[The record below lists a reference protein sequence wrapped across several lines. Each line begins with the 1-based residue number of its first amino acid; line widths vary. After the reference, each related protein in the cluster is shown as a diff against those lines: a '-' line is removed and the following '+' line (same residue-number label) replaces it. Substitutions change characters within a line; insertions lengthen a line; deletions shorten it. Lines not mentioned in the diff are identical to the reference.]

1 MATLPQPTPQEINR
15 AAREAIL
22 AQAFP
27 VTKLIY
33 NQSLNPANQVAPINV
48 QAQPVGLITDFV
60 VVVSGTI
67 QNTHASEDSSAGPYG
82 IANVLQLIDLQ
93 DLQSL
98 HRITTGGWHL
108 MMIATEKQQYP
119 QSAANQGFVWQ
130 PTGTFPNKSNVG
142 AFGANWPIIQ
152 DPSSIQHGTSVPFRM
167 VYEVPVSYSKEDLRG
182 AIYANVAQA
191 YVQLFLT
198 INPANQAFV
207 ATGTDD
213 TFAVQIG
220 GTLSYVGNITIQVYQ
235 NYLDQLPVV
244 QPQDG
249 RPGGVLL
256 PPLDMATVYE
266 LKQSRFTGISAGQ
279 DFPISYTSF
288 RDFLSL
294 NLVYNNS
301 GSSTGHGVGADLNY
315 LKLQTANSAPI
326 YQLDPNEFTRRTRK
340 LLWTDPPPGTYYVSH
355 RQRPVSVLTS
365 GNMQFV
371 INPITAGAAAYLHVG
386 WEDFALSNQLS
397 QAPSLASSGGQ

>member
-1 MATLPQPTPQEINR
+1 MPDQQPSPAQINQ

-33 NQSLNPANQVAPINV
+33 QQSLNPANQVAPINV
-48 QAQPVGLITDFV
+48 QAQPVGLITDFT

-67 QNTHASEDSSAGPYG
+67 QNTHVSEDSASTPYG
-82 IANVLQLIDLQ
+82 VANVMQLIDLQ

-108 MMIATEKQQYP
+108 MLLASEKQQYP
-119 QSAANQGFVWQ
+119 TNAAQENFVWS
-130 PTGTFPNKSNVG
+130 PTGTFPNKTDIG
-142 AFGANWPIIQ
+142 QFGSNWPITQ
-152 DPSSIQHGTSVPFRM
+152 DPSSIQHGTTQPFRM
-167 VYEVPVSYSKEDLRG
+167 VYEVPVAYSKEDLRG

-198 INPANQAFV
+198 INPSNQAFV

-213 TFAVQIG
+213 TFAVQSG
-220 GTLSYVGNITIQVYQ
+220 GTCSYVGNITIQVYQ
-235 NYLDQLPVV
+235 NYLDQLPVISA
-244 QPQDG
+244 QNG
-249 RPGGVLL
+249 MPGGVLL
-256 PPLDMATVYE
+256 PPVDIATVYE
-266 LKQSRFTGISAGQ
+266 LKQSRFTGISTGQ
-279 DFPISYTSF
+279 DYPISYTSF

-294 NLVYNNS
+294 NLIYNNS
-301 GSSTGHGVGADLNY
+301 GSSNGHGVGADLNY

-355 RQRPVSVLTS
+355 RTRPVSVLTS

-371 INPITAGAAAYLHVG
+371 INPITAGAGAYLQVG